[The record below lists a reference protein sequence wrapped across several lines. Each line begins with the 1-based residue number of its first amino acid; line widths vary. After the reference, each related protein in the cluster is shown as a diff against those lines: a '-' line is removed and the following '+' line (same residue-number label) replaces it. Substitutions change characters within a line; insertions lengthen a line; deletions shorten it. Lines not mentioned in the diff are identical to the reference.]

1 MTDDPNEPEVLFT
14 AANEP
19 EAASVIAALAERGI
33 ESFGSGGLA
42 FAGTIGLDG
51 GIEVTVKREDYD
63 RARQALD
70 EIREEDRQ
78 IDWSQIDTGDS
89 GETEAP
95 AE

>member
-1 MTDDPNEPEVLFT
+1 MTDDPNDPEVLFT

-19 EAASVIAALAERGI
+19 EAASVIAALAEHGV
-33 ESFGSGGLA
+33 EAFGSGGLA

-51 GIEVTVKREDYD
+51 GVEVMVKRAELD
-63 RARQALD
+63 RARQALA

-78 IDWSQIDTGDS
+78 IDWSQIDTSES
-89 GETEAP
+89 GASDPP